1 MTAFPK
7 SKMTILTLT
16 VLTPILT
23 IIFLAQKFG
32 RMDLFC
38 YLCGVFIYYPTNSI

>member
-23 IIFLAQKFG
+23 IIFIAQKFG
-32 RMDLFC
+32 GMDLFC